1 MMKKLSIAA
10 AVMSALLAAG
20 CSNGDNEQKVAAESE
35 KAQAVATTD
44 EAQSSTEST
53 DVTATNPFFEDW
65 DTPYGIPPFDQIK
78 DEHFKPA
85 FAKAI
90 AEVRSEVEAIAN
102 NPEEPTFANTIEAME
117 YNGKLLNKVSNVFY
131 NLTSAHTNP
140 TLQAISKE
148 IGPQLSSLRDDVNL
162 NENLFKRVAT
172 LYAKKDELGLRP
184 DQMRLLDDSYKSFV
198 RGGAELN
205 DQQKEKLRELNKQ
218 MTQLSLEFAENVL
231 AETNNWELVIDNEED
246 LAGLP
251 QWFIDA
257 SAKTAEERGHEGK
270 WVITTHRTSKDPFL
284 INSTKRDLREKVY
297 YAYTHRGDNDNE
309 YDNKKI
315 AIKLAELRAEK
326 ANLMGYKS
334 HADFVLEERTAK
346 NADNVSKLLDQVW
359 PAAIKQAKAEVAA
372 MQEMIN
378 EEGGDF
384 TFAAHDWRHYAEKI
398 RKAKYSLN
406 EEEVKPY
413 FSLDSTL
420 EGVFYTANRLFGM
433 NFKERFDLP
442 KYHEDVRT
450 FEVTDEKGE
459 LIGIYLADFY
469 VRDSKRGGAWMNSY
483 RKQFVTEDGQYVK
496 PIIVNVLNFP
506 RPVGDEPTLLTF
518 DQASTLFHEFG
529 HATHGL
535 LSDGVYPSQT
545 GTSVPRDF
553 VEFPSQVLEN
563 WMLEP
568 EVLAQFAKH
577 YKTGEV
583 IPQDMIDKI
592 QAAAQFNQG
601 FATTE
606 YMAATL
612 LDLAWHTQQ
621 VGDEVKD
628 ADAFEKAVLEEVGLI
643 PEIAPRYRT
652 TYFSHI
658 FSGGYSAGYY
668 SYIWSEIFAAD
679 AYQAFRENGIF
690 DEETA
695 DKFVEYILSKGGTQD
710 PLELYKKFRGKEAD
724 PKYLLKSRG
733 LID

>member
-85 FAKAI
+85 FEKAI
-90 AEVRSEVEAIAN
+90 AEVRAEVEAIAN

-162 NENLFKRVAT
+162 NENLFKRVSA

-184 DQMRLLDDSYKSFV
+184 DQMRLLEDSYKSFV

-205 DQQKEKLRELNKQ
+205 EEQKEKLRELNKQ

-535 LSDGVYPSQT
+535 LSDGFYPSQT

>member
-1 MMKKLSIAA
+1 
-10 AVMSALLAAG
+10 
-20 CSNGDNEQKVAAESE
+20 
-35 KAQAVATTD
+35 
-44 EAQSSTEST
+44 
-53 DVTATNPFFEDW
+53 
-65 DTPYGIPPFDQIK
+65 
-78 DEHFKPA
+78 
-85 FAKAI
+85 
-90 AEVRSEVEAIAN
+90 
-102 NPEEPTFANTIEAME
+102 
-117 YNGKLLNKVSNVFY
+117 
-131 NLTSAHTNP
+131 
-140 TLQAISKE
+140 
-148 IGPQLSSLRDDVNL
+148 
-162 NENLFKRVAT
+162 
-172 LYAKKDELGLRP
+172 
-184 DQMRLLDDSYKSFV
+184 
-198 RGGAELN
+198 
-205 DQQKEKLRELNKQ
+205 
-218 MTQLSLEFAENVL
+218 
-231 AETNNWELVIDNEED
+231 
-246 LAGLP
+246 
-251 QWFIDA
+251 
-257 SAKTAEERGHEGK
+257 
-270 WVITTHRTSKDPFL
+270 
-284 INSTKRDLREKVY
+284 
-297 YAYTHRGDNDNE
+297 
-309 YDNKKI
+309 
-315 AIKLAELRAEK
+315 
-326 ANLMGYKS
+326 
-334 HADFVLEERTAK
+334 
-346 NADNVSKLLDQVW
+346 
-359 PAAIKQAKAEVAA
+359 
-372 MQEMIN
+372 
-378 EEGGDF
+378 
-384 TFAAHDWRHYAEKI
+384 
-398 RKAKYSLN
+398 
-406 EEEVKPY
+406 
-413 FSLDSTL
+413 
-420 EGVFYTANRLFGM
+420 M

-450 FEVTDEKGE
+450 FEVTDEQGE

-483 RKQFVTEDGQYVK
+483 RKQFVTEDGEFVK

-529 HATHGL
+529 HAAHGL

-583 IPQDMIDKI
+583 IPQEMIDKI

-612 LDLAWHTQQ
+612 LDLAWHTQE

-628 ADAFEKAVLEEVGLI
+628 ADAFEQAVLEEVGLI

>member
-1 MMKKLSIAA
+1 MKKLTVAA
-10 AVMSALLAAG
+10 AVMSALIAAG
-20 CSNGDNEQKVAAESE
+20 CSNDSSEQKSPVESE
-35 KAQAVATTD
+35 KAQSIESVDGANGTDTKNDAT
-44 EAQSSTEST
+44 AS
-53 DVTATNPFFEDW
+53 NPFFEEW
-65 DTPYGIPPFDQIK
+65 DTPYGMPPFDQIK

-85 FAKAI
+85 FERAI
-90 AEVRSEVEAIAN
+90 AEVRIEVDEVAN

-117 YNGKLLNKVSNVFY
+117 YNGKLLNKVTNVFY
-131 NLTSAHTNP
+131 NLTSANTNP

-162 NENLFKRVAT
+162 NENLFKRVSA
-172 LYAKKDELGLRP
+172 LYAKKDELGLRS
-184 DQMRLLDDSYKSFV
+184 DQMRLLEDSYKSFV

-205 DQQKEKLRELNKQ
+205 DEQKQKLRELNKKE
-218 MTQLSLEFAENVL
+218 TQLSLQFAENVL
-231 AETNNWELVIDNEED
+231 AETNNWELVLDKEED

-270 WVITTHRTSKDPFL
+270 WVITTHRPSKDPFL
-284 INSTKRDLREKVY
+284 INSTRRDLREKVY
-297 YAYTHRGDNDNE
+297 SGYTNRGDNDNE
-309 YDNKKI
+309 YDNKNI
-315 AIKLAELRAEK
+315 AIELAALRAQK
-326 ANLMGYKS
+326 ADLMGYKS

-346 NADNVSKLLDQVW
+346 NAENVSELLDQVW

-378 EEGGDF
+378 KEGGDF

-406 EEEVKPY
+406 EEEIKPY

-420 EGVFYTANRLFGM
+420 QGVFYTANRLFGM
-433 NFKERFDLP
+433 NFEERFDLP

-450 FEVTDEKGE
+450 FEVKDEKGE

-483 RKQFVTEDGQYVK
+483 RKQFVTEDGEFVK

-506 RPVGDEPTLLTF
+506 RPVGDEPALLTF

-568 EVLAQFAKH
+568 EVLGKFAKH

-583 IPQDMIDKI
+583 IPQEMIDKI
-592 QAAAQFNQG
+592 QAASQFNQG

-612 LDLAWHTQQ
+612 LDLAWHTQE
-621 VGDEVKD
+621 VGDEIKD
-628 ADAFEKAVLEEVGLI
+628 ADAFEKAVLDEVGLI

-668 SYIWSEIFAAD
+668 SYIWSEIFGAD

-690 DEETA
+690 DKETA
-695 DKFVEYILSKGGTQD
+695 DKFVEYILSKGGTED

>member
-1 MMKKLSIAA
+1 
-10 AVMSALLAAG
+10 
-20 CSNGDNEQKVAAESE
+20 
-35 KAQAVATTD
+35 
-44 EAQSSTEST
+44 
-53 DVTATNPFFEDW
+53 
-65 DTPYGIPPFDQIK
+65 
-78 DEHFKPA
+78 
-85 FAKAI
+85 
-90 AEVRSEVEAIAN
+90 
-102 NPEEPTFANTIEAME
+102 ME

-205 DQQKEKLRELNKQ
+205 DEQKQKLRELNKE

-334 HADFVLEERTAK
+334 HAGFVLEERTAK

-413 FSLDSTL
+413 FSLDSSL
-420 EGVFYTANRLFGM
+420 KAFSIR
-433 NFKERFDLP
+433 
-442 KYHEDVRT
+442 
-450 FEVTDEKGE
+450 
-459 LIGIYLADFY
+459 
-469 VRDSKRGGAWMNSY
+469 
-483 RKQFVTEDGQYVK
+483 Q
-496 PIIVNVLNFP
+496 IV
-506 RPVGDEPTLLTF
+506 
-518 DQASTLFHEFG
+518 
-529 HATHGL
+529 
-535 LSDGVYPSQT
+535 
-545 GTSVPRDF
+545 
-553 VEFPSQVLEN
+553 
-563 WMLEP
+563 
-568 EVLAQFAKH
+568 
-577 YKTGEV
+577 
-583 IPQDMIDKI
+583 
-592 QAAAQFNQG
+592 
-601 FATTE
+601 
-606 YMAATL
+606 
-612 LDLAWHTQQ
+612 
-621 VGDEVKD
+621 
-628 ADAFEKAVLEEVGLI
+628 
-643 PEIAPRYRT
+643 
-652 TYFSHI
+652 
-658 FSGGYSAGYY
+658 YSA
-668 SYIWSEIFAAD
+668 
-679 AYQAFRENGIF
+679 
-690 DEETA
+690 
-695 DKFVEYILSKGGTQD
+695 
-710 PLELYKKFRGKEAD
+710 
-724 PKYLLKSRG
+724 
-733 LID
+733 